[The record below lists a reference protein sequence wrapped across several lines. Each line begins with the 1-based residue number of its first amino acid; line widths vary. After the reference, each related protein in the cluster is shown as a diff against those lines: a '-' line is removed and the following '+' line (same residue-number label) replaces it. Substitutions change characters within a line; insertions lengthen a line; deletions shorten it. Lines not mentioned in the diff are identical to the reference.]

1 MPTRTAIALNIY
13 KSCVAQNQ
21 QKNDISQMQGCL
33 RTVCPLVLLPTS
45 TCLPL
50 ISFTPTLIFLA
61 CKTACS

>member
-1 MPTRTAIALNIY
+1 MALNICKQY
-13 KSCVAQNQ
+13 VVQIQ
-21 QKNDISQMQGCL
+21 QQASRSTATFGPH
-33 RTVCPLVLLPTS
+33 TVCPLVLLPTS

>member
-1 MPTRTAIALNIY
+1 MPTKTAIALNIY
-13 KSCVAQNQ
+13 GGRGASARVSVEFQ
-21 QKNDISQMQGCL
+21 QTVTLG

-50 ISFTPTLIFLA
+50 MSLTPTLIFLA